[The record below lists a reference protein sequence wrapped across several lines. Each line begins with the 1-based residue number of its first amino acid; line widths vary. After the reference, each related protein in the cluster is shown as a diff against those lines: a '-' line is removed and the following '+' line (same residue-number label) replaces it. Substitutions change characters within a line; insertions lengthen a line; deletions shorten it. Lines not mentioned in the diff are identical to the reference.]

1 MNEII
6 FFNIYNATST
16 GFFFYLLN
24 LIKIMELNYIGDNF
38 IEIALFKL
46 NNTSMDQMEDI
57 YTKYNKWIY

>member
-1 MNEII
+1 MKLYFLI
-6 FFNIYNATST
+6 FIMQLQLD
-16 GFFFYLLN
+16 FFYLLN
-24 LIKIMELNYIGDNF
+24 LIKIMELNYIGNNF